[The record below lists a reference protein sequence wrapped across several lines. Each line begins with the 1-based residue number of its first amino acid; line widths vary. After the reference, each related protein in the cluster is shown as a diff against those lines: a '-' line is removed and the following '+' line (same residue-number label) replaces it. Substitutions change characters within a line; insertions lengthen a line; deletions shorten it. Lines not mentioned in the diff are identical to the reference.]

1 MAPHGGLFGVD
12 DVASMLRVRHVVGPA
27 AKQAA
32 FEQTAVEL
40 EA

>member
-1 MAPHGGLFGVD
+1 MAPHGGLLVKTT
-12 DVASMLRVRHVVGPA
+12 RHSISALGTLYGPA
-27 AKQAA
+27 ANDAA